1 MLRRNARYFRM
12 LVLAG
17 AAFCL
22 LMWARNIR
30 QQPLSFQVQSRG
42 DGGDGGDAR
51 APSVS
56 PDASAETR
64 DGNETAEAA
73 LPPPAAEVESSCHQT
88 ILSSLDQFYEFI
100 HRIDIKC
107 TNLMQMAGPTD
118 NTLLEGRRVC
128 VDAEYFTRDQCLAYL
143 FGIRGDW
150 TFAEELERKLGCK
163 VFVFDPSIEQ
173 DARNRSSGIASYRLS
188 VSSDYGFSGDPPK
201 DQLLRIMEML
211 GHGESSI
218 DLLWVDMPAGE
229 ELLLLDDL
237 FSSSRQIIGNFKQ
250 IGVDV
255 HPMSE
260 GLTER
265 IRKYWHY
272 FQQLTCHGLRLV
284 TRQPNIEYENLFKWN
299 NRTRSKIYE
308 LLWAREI

>member
-17 AAFCL
+17 ASFCV
-22 LMWARNIR
+22 LMWARNLR
-30 QQPLSFQVQSRG
+30 QQPISVQAQSR
-42 DGGDGGDAR
+42 DAPSDAR
-51 APSVS
+51 APSPS
-56 PDASAETR
+56 QAPPAETR
-64 DGNETAEAA
+64 GDNGTSGAE
-73 LPPPAAEVESSCHQT
+73 LPPPVAEAETSCQQS
-88 ILSSLDQFYEFI
+88 ILASLDDFYEFI
-100 HRIDIKC
+100 HRIDMKC

-128 VDAEYFTRDQCLAYL
+128 VDAEYFTRGQCLAYL
-143 FGIRGDW
+143 FGIKGDW
-150 TFAEELERKLGCK
+150 TFAEEVERKLGCK

-173 DARNRSSGIASYRLS
+173 DGRNLSSSIAFYRLS
-188 VSSDYGFSGDPPK
+188 VSSDFGVSGDPPK
-201 DQLLRIMEML
+201 KDQLRRIMEML
-211 GHGESSI
+211 GHEESTI
-218 DLLWVDMPAGE
+218 DLLWVDLPAGE
-229 ELLLLDDL
+229 ELMLLEDL
-237 FSSSRQIIGNFKQ
+237 LSSSQQVIGSIKQ
-250 IGVDV
+250 IGIEV
-255 HPMSE
+255 HPMNE

-299 NRTRSKIYE
+299 NRTRSKMYE